1 MISIQLIATMTI
13 IVLEK
18 KKKKKICAG
27 LDRKKQVQNISVCS
41 WEELKEAKNFLF
53 WKMISSKFRRYTSV
67 GKIFSEFFFF
77 FLEIN
82 CEPEQTSA
90 GTKNIYE
97 KKKNKITEYIGK
109 VEKSTKILYIK

>member
-1 MISIQLIATMTI
+1 
-13 IVLEK
+13 
-18 KKKKKICAG
+18 
-27 LDRKKQVQNISVCS
+27 
-41 WEELKEAKNFLF
+41 
-53 WKMISSKFRRYTSV
+53 MISSKFRRYTSV

-109 VEKSTKILYIK
+109 VEKSTKILYIKWLLKFKAQNVDKWYKYIYT